1 MNPGIFYERIL
12 LRAIVFAIRSLILT
26 GALLPAIVDAQ
37 DTVRVPVPPVDTNAT
52 QSGVERSVGVL
63 RPGDGLKIAVWGE
76 KDLNGEYLIDARG
89 LVQIPGL
96 GDIVVAGLTPMEAK
110 ARLSEQLVRRGIVA
124 PEIAVQ
130 PVIRVSVL
138 GEVRNPGLLSVEPG
152 TNLIHLIT
160 LAGGPTE
167 RANMRAVR
175 VIRAGRPY
183 EVDLQSALSGSS
195 AGRVVLF
202 SNDVVFLDRRRG
214 LTRENLS
221 LGMNVLTAVLSIVS
235 VVIVQNR

>member
-1 MNPGIFYERIL
+1 M
-12 LRAIVFAIRSLILT
+12 LRAIVFDIRRLILA
-26 GALLPAIVDAQ
+26 GALLPAAVHAQ
-37 DTVRVPVPPVDTNAT
+37 DTVRVPVPPVDTSIS

-63 RPGDGLKIAVWGE
+63 RPGDALKIAVWRE
-76 KDLNGEYLIDARG
+76 KELSGEYLIDARG

-96 GDIVVAGLTPMEAK
+96 GDIVVAGLTPMEVK

-124 PEIAVQ
+124 PEISVQ

-138 GEVRNPGLLSVEPG
+138 GEVRSPGLLSVEPG

-167 RANMRAVR
+167 RANMKAVR

-202 SNDVVFLDRRRG
+202 SNDVVFLDRKRG

-221 LGMNVLTAVLSIVS
+221 FGLNMLTAVLSIVS
-235 VVIVQNR
+235 VVTVVQNR

>member
-1 MNPGIFYERIL
+1 MLRVIGFGIRKL
-12 LRAIVFAIRSLILT
+12 VLI
-26 GALLPAIVDAQ
+26 GVLLPPTLSAQ
-37 DTVRVPVPPVDTNAT
+37 DTVRMGVPPLDTSAS
-52 QSGVERSVGVL
+52 QSIVERSVGVM
-63 RPGDGLKIAVWGE
+63 RPGDALKIAVWGE

-96 GDIVVAGLTPMEAK
+96 GDIVVAGLTPMEVK
-110 ARLSEQLVRRGIVA
+110 ARLSEQLVRRGIVT
-124 PEIAVQ
+124 PEISVQ

-167 RANMRAVR
+167 RANMKAIR

-183 EVDLQSALSGSS
+183 EVDLQGALSGSS

-221 LGMNVLTAVLSIVS
+221 FGMNMLTAVLSIVS
-235 VVIVQNR
+235 VVVVIQNR

>member
-1 MNPGIFYERIL
+1 M
-12 LRAIVFAIRSLILT
+12 LRVIAFDIRKLILV
-26 GALLPAIVDAQ
+26 GALLPVVAYAQ
-37 DTVRVPVPPVDTNAT
+37 DTVRVDVPPVDTTAT

-63 RPGDGLKIAVWGE
+63 RPGDALKIAVWRE
-76 KDLNGEYLIDARG
+76 KELSGEYLIDARG

-96 GDIVVAGLTPMEAK
+96 GDIIVAGLTPMEVK
-110 ARLSEQLVRRGIVA
+110 ARLSEQLVRRGIIA
-124 PEIAVQ
+124 PEISVQ

-138 GEVRNPGLLSVEPG
+138 GEVRSPGLLSVEPG

-202 SNDVVFLDRRRG
+202 SNDVVFLDRKRG

-221 LGMNVLTAVLSIVS
+221 FGLNMLTAVLSIIS
-235 VVIVQNR
+235 VVTVVQNR

>member
-1 MNPGIFYERIL
+1 LSRVIGS
-12 LRAIVFAIRSLILT
+12 AIRSL
-26 GALLPAIVDAQ
+26 LLSVAFTTAVVAQNAQPA
-37 DTVRVPVPPVDTNAT
+37 TVPPVDTAAPRDT
-52 QSGVERSVGVL
+52 VTRSVGVL
-63 RPGDGLKIAVWGE
+63 RPGDALKIAVWRE
-76 KDLNGEYLIDARG
+76 KELSGEYLIDARG

-96 GDIVVAGLTPMEAK
+96 GDIVVAGFTPMQVKE
-110 ARLSEQLVRRGIVA
+110 RLSEQLVRRGIVS

-138 GEVRNPGLLSVEPG
+138 GEVRSPGLLSVEPG

-167 RANMRAVR
+167 RANMKAVR
-175 VIRAGRPY
+175 VIRGGRPY

-202 SNDVVFLDRRRG
+202 SNDVVFLDRKG
-214 LTRENLS
+214 GFTRETLS
-221 LGMNVLTAVLSIVS
+221 FGLNVITTLLSIISVVAVL
-235 VVIVQNR
+235 QNR

>member
-1 MNPGIFYERIL
+1 MGVAWSLPAF
-12 LRAIVFAIRSLILT
+12 LRA
-26 GALLPAIVDAQ
+26 Q
-37 DTVRVPVPPVDTNAT
+37 DSARVAVPPVDTAS
-52 QSGVERSVGVL
+52 QQAVERSVGVL
-63 RPGDGLKIAVWGE
+63 RPGDALKIAVWRE
-76 KDLNGEYLIDARG
+76 KELTGEYLIDARG

-96 GDIVVAGLTPMEAK
+96 GDIVVAGLTPLEAK
-110 ARLSEQLVRRGIVA
+110 ERLSEQLVRRGIIA

-138 GEVRNPGLLSVEPG
+138 GEVRSPGLLSVEPG

-214 LTRENLS
+214 LTRETLSFSMNL
-221 LGMNVLTAVLSIVS
+221 LTAILSIVS
-235 VVIVQNR
+235 VVTVVRNQ

>member
-1 MNPGIFYERIL
+1 M
-12 LRAIVFAIRSLILT
+12 V
-26 GALLPAIVDAQ
+26 GALLPVVAYAQ
-37 DTVRVPVPPVDTNAT
+37 DTVRVDVPPVDTTAT

-63 RPGDGLKIAVWGE
+63 RPGDALKIAVWRE
-76 KDLNGEYLIDARG
+76 KELSGEYLIDARG

-96 GDIVVAGLTPMEAK
+96 GDIIVAGLTPMEVK
-110 ARLSEQLVRRGIVA
+110 ARLSEQLVRRGIIA
-124 PEIAVQ
+124 PEISVQ

-138 GEVRNPGLLSVEPG
+138 GEVRSPGLLSVEPG

-167 RANMRAVR
+167 RANMRSVR

-202 SNDVVFLDRRRG
+202 SNDVVFLDRKRG

-221 LGMNVLTAVLSIVS
+221 FGLNMLTALLSIVS
-235 VVIVQNR
+235 VVTILDNR

>member
-1 MNPGIFYERIL
+1 M
-12 LRAIVFAIRSLILT
+12 
-26 GALLPAIVDAQ
+26 LPATVAAQ
-37 DTVRVPVPPVDTNAT
+37 DTVRTGLPPVDTTAA
-52 QSGVERSVGVL
+52 QSGIERSVGVL
-63 RPGDGLKIAVWGE
+63 RPGDALKIAVWRE
-76 KDLNGEYLIDARG
+76 EELSGEYLIDARG

-96 GDIVVAGLTPMEAK
+96 GDIIVAGLTPMEVK
-110 ARLSEQLVRRGIVA
+110 ERLSEQLVRRGIVS
-124 PEIAVQ
+124 PEISVQ

-138 GEVRNPGLLSVEPG
+138 GEVRSPGLLSVEPG

-167 RANMRAVR
+167 RANMKSVR

-221 LGMNVLTAVLSIVS
+221 FGMNLLTAVLSIVS
-235 VVIVQNR
+235 VVTVLQNR

>member
-1 MNPGIFYERIL
+1 LLQAIGFGIRRLF
-12 LRAIVFAIRSLILT
+12 LIGVLVVPV
-26 GALLPAIVDAQ
+26 AAEAQ
-37 DTVRVPVPPVDTNAT
+37 DSARVAVPPVDTSNA
-52 QSGVERSVGVL
+52 QGIERSVGVL
-63 RPGDGLKIAVWGE
+63 RPGDALKIAVWRE
-76 KDLNGEYLIDARG
+76 KELSGEYLIDARG

-96 GDIVVAGLTPMEAK
+96 GNIIVAGLTPMEVK
-110 ARLSEQLVRRGIVA
+110 ERLSEQLVRRGIVS

-138 GEVRNPGLLSVEPG
+138 GEVRSPGLLSVEPG

-167 RANMRAVR
+167 RANMKAVR

-202 SNDVVFLDRRRG
+202 SNDVVFLDRKRG

-221 LGMNVLTAVLSIVS
+221 FGMGLLTAVLSIVS
-235 VVIVQNR
+235 VVTVLQTR

>member
-1 MNPGIFYERIL
+1 MIL
-12 LRAIVFAIRSLILT
+12 L
-26 GALLPAIVDAQ
+26 AQ
-37 DTVRVPVPPVDTNAT
+37 DTVHVAVPPVDTTGQAA
-52 QSGVERSVGVL
+52 VERSVGVL
-63 RPGDGLKIAVWGE
+63 RPGDGLKIAVWRE
-76 KDLNGEYLIDARG
+76 KELSGEYLIDARG

-96 GDIVVAGLTPMEAK
+96 GDIVVAGLTPMEVK
-110 ARLSEQLVRRGIVA
+110 ARLSEQLIRRGIVS
-124 PEIAVQ
+124 PEISVQ

-167 RANMRAVR
+167 RANMKAVR
-175 VIRAGRPY
+175 VIRSGRPY

-202 SNDVVFLDRRRG
+202 SNDVVFLDRKRG

-221 LGMNVLTAVLSIVS
+221 FGMNLLTAVLSIVS
-235 VVIVQNR
+235 VVTVVNNR

>member
-1 MNPGIFYERIL
+1 LSRVIGSG
-12 LRAIVFAIRSLILT
+12 IRSL
-26 GALLPAIVDAQ
+26 LLSVVIPVVAFAQ
-37 DTVRVPVPPVDTNAT
+37 NSQPTTVPPVDTAT
-52 QSGVERSVGVL
+52 PRDTVTRSVGVL
-63 RPGDGLKIAVWGE
+63 RPGDALKISVWRE
-76 KDLNGEYLIDARG
+76 KELSGEYLIDARG

-96 GDIVVAGLTPMEAK
+96 GDIVVAGLTPMQVKE
-110 ARLSEQLVRRGIVA
+110 RLSEQLVRRGIVS

-138 GEVRNPGLLSVEPG
+138 GEVRSPGLLSVEPG

-167 RANMRAVR
+167 RANMKTVR
-175 VIRAGRPY
+175 VIRGGRPY
-183 EVDLQSALSGSS
+183 EVDLQSALSGSA

-202 SNDVVFLDRRRG
+202 SNDVVFLDRKRG

-221 LGMNVLTAVLSIVS
+221 FGLNMLTAVLSVVS
-235 VVIVQNR
+235 VVVVLRNQ

>member
-1 MNPGIFYERIL
+1 M
-12 LRAIVFAIRSLILT
+12 S
-26 GALLPAIVDAQ
+26 AQ
-37 DTVRVPVPPVDTNAT
+37 DTVRTGLPPVDTTAA
-52 QSGVERSVGVL
+52 QSRIERSVGVL
-63 RPGDGLKIAVWGE
+63 RPGDALKIAVWRE
-76 KDLNGEYLIDARG
+76 QELSGEYLIDARG

-96 GDIVVAGLTPMEAK
+96 GDIVVAGLTPMEVK
-110 ARLSEQLVRRGIVA
+110 ERLSEQLVRRGIVS
-124 PEIAVQ
+124 PEISVQ

-138 GEVRNPGLLSVEPG
+138 GEVRTPGLLSVEPG

-167 RANMRAVR
+167 RANMKAVR

-202 SNDVVFLDRRRG
+202 SNDVVFLDRKRG

-221 LGMNVLTAVLSIVS
+221 FGMNLLTAVLSIVS
-235 VVIVQNR
+235 VVTVLQNR

>member
-1 MNPGIFYERIL
+1 M
-12 LRAIVFAIRSLILT
+12 LRVFAFDIRKLLLAV
-26 GALLPAIVDAQ
+26 ALLPATVSAQ
-37 DTVRVPVPPVDTNAT
+37 DTVRTGLPPVDTTAA
-52 QSGVERSVGVL
+52 QSRIERSVGVL
-63 RPGDGLKIAVWGE
+63 RPGDALKIAVWRE
-76 KDLNGEYLIDARG
+76 QELSGEYLIDARG

-96 GDIVVAGLTPMEAK
+96 GDIVVAGLTPMEVK
-110 ARLSEQLVRRGIVA
+110 ERLSEQLVRRGIVS
-124 PEIAVQ
+124 PEISVQ

-138 GEVRNPGLLSVEPG
+138 GEVRTPGLLSVEPG

-167 RANMRAVR
+167 RANMKAVR

-202 SNDVVFLDRRRG
+202 SNDVVFLDRKRG

-221 LGMNVLTAVLSIVS
+221 FGMNLLTAVLSIVS
-235 VVIVQNR
+235 VVTVLQNR

>member
-1 MNPGIFYERIL
+1 MLRVIAFDIRKL
-12 LRAIVFAIRSLILT
+12 LIVVGLW
-26 GALLPAIVDAQ
+26 PAAVGAQ
-37 DTVRVPVPPVDTNAT
+37 DTVRVPVPPVDTSAT
-52 QSGVERSVGVL
+52 QTGMERSVGVL
-63 RPGDGLKIAVWGE
+63 RPGDALKIVVWRE
-76 KDLNGEYLIDARG
+76 KELSGEYLIDARG

-96 GDIVVAGLTPMEAK
+96 GDIVVAGLTPMEVK
-110 ARLSEQLVRRGIVA
+110 ARLSEQLVLRGIIS

-138 GEVRNPGLLSVEPG
+138 GEVRSPGLLSVEPG

-202 SNDVVFLDRRRG
+202 SNDVVFLDRKRG

-221 LGMNVLTAVLSIVS
+221 FGLNMLTAALSIIS
-235 VVIVQNR
+235 VVAVLQNR

>member
-1 MNPGIFYERIL
+1 L
-12 LRAIVFAIRSLILT
+12 LRVIVFDIRKLILA
-26 GALLPAIVDAQ
+26 GALVPVVVLGQ
-37 DTVRVPVPPVDTNAT
+37 DTVHVAVPPVDTSAT

-96 GDIVVAGLTPMEAK
+96 GDIVVAGLTPMEVK
-110 ARLSEQLVRRGIVA
+110 ARLSEQLVRRGIVT
-124 PEIAVQ
+124 PEISVQ

-138 GEVRNPGLLSVEPG
+138 GEVRSPGLLSVEPG

-167 RANMRAVR
+167 RANMKAVR

-221 LGMNVLTAVLSIVS
+221 FGLNMLTAVLSIIS
-235 VVIVQNR
+235 VVTVVQNR

>member
-1 MNPGIFYERIL
+1 M
-12 LRAIVFAIRSLILT
+12 LRAIVFGIRRLALI
-26 GALLPAIVDAQ
+26 GALLPAVVHAQ
-37 DTVRVPVPPVDTNAT
+37 DTVHVAVPPVDTTAT

-63 RPGDGLKIAVWGE
+63 RPGDALKIAVWRE
-76 KDLNGEYLIDARG
+76 KELSGEYLIDARG

-96 GDIVVAGLTPMEAK
+96 GDIVVAGLTPMEVK
-110 ARLSEQLVRRGIVA
+110 TRLSEQLIRRGIVA
-124 PEIAVQ
+124 PEISVQ

-138 GEVRNPGLLSVEPG
+138 GEVRTPGLLSVEPG

-167 RANMRAVR
+167 RANLRAVR

-221 LGMNVLTAVLSIVS
+221 FGLNMLTAVLSIIS
-235 VVIVQNR
+235 VVTVVQNR